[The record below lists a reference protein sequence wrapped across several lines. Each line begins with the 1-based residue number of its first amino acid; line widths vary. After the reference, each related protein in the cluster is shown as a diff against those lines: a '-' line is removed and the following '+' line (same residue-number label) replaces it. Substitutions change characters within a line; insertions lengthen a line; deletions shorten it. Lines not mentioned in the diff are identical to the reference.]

1 MKFHVSFWVTFF
13 DHDPEIHY
21 LVKEEFEANNLD
33 GLFDILDEG
42 IDNNLFE
49 PELKIPNNWDLGNLN
64 IEYAIIW
71 DDQGKELYRDEDLNE
86 ALIPDENRL

>member
-1 MKFHVSFWVTFF
+1 MVYVF

-86 ALIPDENRL
+86 ELIPDENRL